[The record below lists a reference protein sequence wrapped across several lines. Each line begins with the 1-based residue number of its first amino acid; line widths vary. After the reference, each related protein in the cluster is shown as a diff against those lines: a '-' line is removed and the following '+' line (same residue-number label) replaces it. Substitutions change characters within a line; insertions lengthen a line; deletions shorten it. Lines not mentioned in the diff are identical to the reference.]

1 VETIRAM
8 RSWNLT
14 SLDVPPRAPRI
25 VSDSADARVILVALP
40 AGEQL
45 QEHEVH
51 ERAFVLVVSG
61 AVTVADAAG
70 ETTRG
75 ETGALFEFDPH
86 ERHEVIAESDARLL
100 LLLTPWPGDGHP
112 GVLTLDQ
119 KARAREHAAEHAEL
133 YQRDPEPPPAAA

>member
-1 VETIRAM
+1 M
-8 RSWNLT
+8 RSWDLT

-25 VSDSADARVILVALP
+25 VSDSPEARAIVVALP
-40 AGEQL
+40 AGARL

-70 ETTRG
+70 AQTRG
-75 ETGALFEFDPH
+75 EAGTLFEFAPR
-86 ERHEVIAESDARLL
+86 ERHELTAERDARLL

-119 KARAREHAAEHAEL
+119 KARAREHAAERAEL
-133 YQRDPEPPPAAA
+133 RGREPEPPPAAA